1 MGTEGFDVVV
11 VGAGHAGCEAA
22 RAVSLMGLKT
32 CLMTIN
38 LENIAQM
45 SCNPA
50 IGGLAKGH
58 LVREIDALGGIMG
71 LLADETGI
79 HFRLLNRSRG
89 GAVQAPRAQSD
100 KALYRSTMT
109 QWLEKIPSLTLY
121 EGTVTD
127 IITENSR
134 ACGIKTMGGHT
145 IPAQA
150 VIVTPGTFLN
160 GKIHIGLHHYSAG
173 RADEPA
179 SHELSESLKALGL
192 KRFRLKTGT
201 PMRLH
206 KDSIDW
212 GQFEAQTGDEE
223 PVPFSF
229 RTHKDLQNKISCYI
243 GHTNAKTHAIIHQS
257 LDKSPLYSG
266 KITGIGPRYCPSIED
281 KVVKFPHHKRHQ
293 FFLELEGLDTVEVYV
308 NGISSSLPLE
318 VQRDILKSIPGLTE
332 AEILRP
338 AYGIEYD
345 AFFPTQLHP
354 TLETRSIQNLYLAGQ
369 INGTSGYEEAA
380 ALGLMAGINAALKV
394 KSQSPFLL
402 RRDEAYIAVLID
414 DLISKGVEEPYRL
427 FTSRA
432 EYRLQL
438 RIDNADTRLMFYGK
452 ELGLIDD
459 TTFHA
464 FEQKKDRIQRVL
476 TILESKTVPTEAK
489 KTVRLKDMLKKPGVT
504 FEQVRKHLPSDEDL
518 TAEDIRH
525 IESEIKYE
533 GYLIKQAKD
542 IARILRIDREKIPA
556 QMDFHRVP
564 GLSREA
570 REKLEEYRPRTMGE
584 AKKIPSLTPAAI
596 TNLHITIKLQQWKG
610 QQKTK
615 NRAPA
620 KKEA

>member
-1 MGTEGFDVVV
+1 MGTEDFDVVV

-109 QWLEKIPSLTLY
+109 QWLEKIPSLTLC
-121 EGTVTD
+121 EGIVTD

-134 ACGIKTMGGHT
+134 ACGINTMDGHT

-212 GQFEAQTGDEE
+212 GQFKAQAGDEE

-229 RTHKDLQNKISCYI
+229 RTHKDLQNKIACYI

-318 VQRDILKSIPGLTE
+318 VQRDILESIPGLTE

-394 KSQSPFLL
+394 KGQSPFLL

-438 RIDNADTRLMFYGK
+438 RIDNADTRLMSYGK

-459 TTFHA
+459 FTFHA

-476 TILESKTVPTEAK
+476 KILESKTVPTEAK
-489 KTVRLKDMLKKPGVT
+489 KSVRLKDMLKKPGVT
-504 FEQVRKHLPSDEDL
+504 FEQVRKYLSSDEDL

-556 QMDFHRVP
+556 QIDFHQVP
-564 GLSREA
+564 GLSREV
-570 REKLEEYRPRTMGE
+570 REKLDEYRPRTIGE

-596 TNLHITIKLQQWKG
+596 TNLHITIKLQQRKR

-620 KKEA
+620 KKEP